1 MSSSDIHDSEIHFRK
16 QHAKLIP
23 LASKC
28 LLLFV
33 NIIIIVLIEDDPF
46 LFLPQFC
53 DDFGQNLI
61 TVGKVEA

>member
-1 MSSSDIHDSEIHFRK
+1 MSRSDIHDSEIHFRK

-33 NIIIIVLIEDDPF
+33 NIILIVLIEDDSF
-46 LFLPQFC
+46 
-53 DDFGQNLI
+53 
-61 TVGKVEA
+61 